1 MITVPE
7 AAVRIGRNP
16 ETVRRWIRSGRLTAT
31 RVGTQL
37 LVEERDLRAMTAMS
51 TAIGGQ
57 RASYGMG
64 DLGERPETL
73 RTRTITVE
81 LDQQHAA
88 RLHELAGRIHVSPE
102 EVARSLLSSA
112 VDQRDPDA
120 DTITAVLDAIPGAWE
135 RAQVGLAEIRA
146 GQGIPLEDL

>member
-7 AAVRIGRNP
+7 AAVRVGRNP
-16 ETVRRWIRSGRLTAT
+16 ETVRRWIRSGRLAAT

-37 LVEERDLRAMTAMS
+37 LVEERDLRAMTGQS
-51 TAIGGQ
+51 TAIGEQ
-57 RASYGMG
+57 RASYGIGALG
-64 DLGERPETL
+64 DRPKTL
-73 RTRTITVE
+73 ATRTILVE
-81 LDQQHAA
+81 LDGHHAA
-88 RLHELAGRIHVSPE
+88 RLHELAARIHVSPE

-120 DTITAVLDAIPGAWE
+120 ATITAILDAIPGAWE

-146 GQGIPLEDL
+146 GQGIRLEDL